1 MKLVKMILFTKYSN
15 ENLFKV
21 TGNNSYLE
29 LAKSAGDVVWERGL
43 LRKGYGLCHG
53 TAGNGYVFLDLYRAT
68 NDTKWLHRAI
78 KVSVFN

>member
-1 MKLVKMILFTKYSN
+1 MILFTKYSN